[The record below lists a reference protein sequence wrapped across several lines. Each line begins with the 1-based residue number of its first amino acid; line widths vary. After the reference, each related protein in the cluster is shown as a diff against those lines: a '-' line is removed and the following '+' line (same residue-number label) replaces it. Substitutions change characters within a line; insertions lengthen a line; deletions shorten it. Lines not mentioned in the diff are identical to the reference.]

1 LADIS
6 RGQTGDA
13 DWETASAMPV
23 DQHGLTVLPFLA
35 GERAPIWNDRA
46 TATISGL
53 RLATTRADLIRA
65 GMEAVTWR
73 LAGLYR
79 SLTESIAGDHQ
90 VIANGG
96 AILHSPAWLQLLA
109 DAFEHPIIALPP
121 GEEASARGAALL
133 ALESAGLIGSLDNA
147 DDPARDGRT
156 IAPRPDQAELCQA
169 AMDRQGRLMDALYDR
184 GGHPL
189 LKIS

>member
-1 LADIS
+1 
-6 RGQTGDA
+6 
-13 DWETASAMPV
+13 
-23 DQHGLTVLPFLA
+23 
-35 GERAPIWNDRA
+35 
-46 TATISGL
+46 
-53 RLATTRADLIRA
+53 
-65 GMEAVTWR
+65 MEAVTWR

-133 ALESAGLIGSLDNA
+133 ALESAGLIDSLDDV

-156 IAPRPDQAELCQA
+156 IAPRPDQAELCRA
-169 AMDRQGRLMDALYDR
+169 AMDRQGRLLDALYDR
-184 GGHPL
+184 GGRPL
-189 LKIS
+189 LKNP